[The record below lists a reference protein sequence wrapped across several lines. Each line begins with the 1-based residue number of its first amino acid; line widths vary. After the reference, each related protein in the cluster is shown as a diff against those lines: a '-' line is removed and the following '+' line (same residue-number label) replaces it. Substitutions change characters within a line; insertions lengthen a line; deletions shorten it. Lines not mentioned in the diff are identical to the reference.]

1 MPSKSFIES
10 WVEEHRELILIAAVL
25 PIGKAITTLQNA
37 SRRRKAPD
45 PEKHDQRVARV
56 VSEVARYAELRRR
69 AHPDG
74 QVLLR
79 TDRKGTS
86 SLNTRIADKSA
97 VATIAMHDL
106 RAILGVD
113 REAGTVRVEP
123 FATIGELAAYLDEQG
138 LQLEATIEMEGA
150 TLGGLVLAIGMT
162 THSHVCGLM
171 HDIVESY
178 ELVTAEAERIQ
189 VRREGEHADLFRALP
204 WSHGTLGLLVGL
216 ELRVIPAPSHVRLEY
231 RPFFDLDEYCA
242 EHERLLRSENPP
254 FFLEA
259 QVFGRDRA
267 VVIEGYPAEEA
278 EVRRGE
284 LPVNDVNR
292 WNKPFFFKHV
302 ERMLEQPAGAR
313 VKELVPSY
321 SFLMR
326 HERSMC
332 MTLGQILPS
341 ANQPWFRNTLGWTL
355 PPNLRLLKSSRP
367 PEERARAMR
376 RQVYQDFAFPAEH
389 LKEMLVH
396 LDETFEI
403 YPLLV
408 YPCRVFDRGGMV
420 RVKGQHGVHWDG
432 QERSE
437 MYLNLGIYGPPRDIR
452 EGKLRFPTVTKVRE
466 LEAMVR
472 ERGGFLH
479 TYVDVLSTEDEFEAM
494 FDHGLWRQMRE
505 RYGAEGVFP
514 SIYEKISP
522 ELDFRPFL
530 AEEAAWIEA
539 GDERLG

>member
-1 MPSKSFIES
+1 MPLKSFIES
-10 WVEEHRELILIAAVL
+10 WVEEHRELILIAGVL
-25 PIGKAITTLQNA
+25 PIGKAITALQNA
-37 SRRRKAPD
+37 SRRRKAPA
-45 PEKHDQRVARV
+45 PEEHDQRVARV
-56 VSEVARYAELRRR
+56 VSEVKRYADLRRR
-69 AHPDG
+69 GHPDG
-74 QVLLR
+74 QVPLR

-86 SLNTRIADKSA
+86 SLNTRVSDKSA
-97 VATIAMHDL
+97 AATIAMHDL

-113 REAGTVRVEP
+113 REAMTVRVEP
-123 FATIGELAAYLDEQG
+123 FATTGEVAAYLDEQG
-138 LQLEATIEMEGA
+138 LQMEATIEMEGA
-150 TLGGLVLAIGMT
+150 TLGGLSLASGMT
-162 THSHVCGLM
+162 THSHVCGM
-171 HDIVESY
+171 VHDIIESY
-178 ELVTAEAERIQ
+178 EIVTAEGELLH
-189 VRREGEHADLFRALP
+189 VTREGEHADLFRALP

-242 EHERLLRSENPP
+242 EHERLVRSEDPP

-267 VVIEGYPAEEA
+267 VIIEGYPAEEE
-278 EVRRGE
+278 EVRRGD
-284 LPVNDVNR
+284 LPVNDVSH

-302 ERMLEQPAGAR
+302 EGMLEQPRGTR

-332 MTLGQILPS
+332 MTLGQILPT

-355 PPNLRLLKSSRP
+355 PPNLSLLKSSRP

-376 RQVYQDFAFPAEH
+376 QQVYQDFAFPAVH
-389 LKEMLVH
+389 LKEMLTN

-408 YPCRVFDRGGMV
+408 YPCQVFDRGGML
-420 RVKGQHGVHWDG
+420 RVKGQHGVSWDG
-432 QERSE
+432 REQSD
-437 MYLNLGIYGPPRDIR
+437 MYLNLGIYGSPREIR
-452 EGKLRFPTVTKVRE
+452 EGNLRFPTMTKIRE
-466 LEAMVR
+466 FEAMVR

-494 FDHGLWRQMRE
+494 FDHGLWREMRK

-514 SIYEKISP
+514 SIYEKIRP

-530 AEEAAWIEA
+530 AEEAEWIEA
-539 GDERLG
+539 